1 MHIASSVLWQLSLN
15 YFSKFSFFLT
25 TKDRCVLFTGYMLLA
40 GRCRNP
46 SECKVI
52 QEVIEKQMKRSFD
65 PDSLFG
71 YPSLQKHS
79 HRVSSLMEEVITAP
93 LEGFKHIVWT
103 YSMRRLAV
111 LAGRALKFGEPVLL
125 VGETGYCDVVGVGFK

>member
-1 MHIASSVLWQLSLN
+1 
-15 YFSKFSFFLT
+15 
-25 TKDRCVLFTGYMLLA
+25 MLLA

-46 SECKVI
+46 SECIVI
-52 QEVIEKQMKRSFD
+52 QEVIEQHMKRKLD

-71 YPSLQKHS
+71 YPSLQRHS
-79 HRVSSLMEEVITAP
+79 HGISSLMEQVTTVP

-111 LAGRALKFGEPVLL
+111 LAGRALQFGEPVLL
-125 VGETGYCDVVGVGFK
+125 VGETGYGDVVEAAFN